1 MIVNP
6 QKTGYQKSFLI
17 GLAAGSILML
27 TAAVVLTRLETID
40 RPVVLKVDKNI
51 YSAVW
56 YKRIE
61 LPPEDFPVENYR
73 HDDCRDNMEPEPA
86 MKLKPI
92 KDLTY
97 ADFEKTLLK
106 GYQLADYDT
115 GPFGINR
122 EGPALTG
129 KAGRPIPMQSKNLAL
144 AGLSTEDKNPI
155 RRFGK
160 TPDYPLYI
168 KLRGIDIPHK
178 AFGVVDTVIVLLVI
192 DSNANIRNIETIYD
206 SHPGLGFDISF
217 KKALREAYI
226 MPEVTN
232 GRPTGGQYYLYHIW
246 GGSRAGIRS
255 TDDVYIEMARTQ
267 RSGN

>member
-6 QKTGYQKSFLI
+6 QKTGYQRSFLV

-27 TAAVVLTRLETID
+27 TAAVVLTRLEAIN
-40 RPVVLKVDKNI
+40 RPVVLKADKNI

-61 LPPEDFPVENYR
+61 LPPEEYPVENYR
-73 HDDCRDNMEPEPA
+73 HDDCRDNMEPA
-86 MKLKPI
+86 MMLKPI
-92 KDLTY
+92 NDLTY

-106 GYQLADYDT
+106 GYQSADYDA
-115 GPFGINR
+115 GPFGIKR
-122 EGPALTG
+122 EGPAFADKT
-129 KAGRPIPMQSKNLAL
+129 GRPLPMQNKTLSLADI
-144 AGLSTEDKNPI
+144 STEDKYPI
-155 RRFGK
+155 RRSGK
-160 TPDYPLYI
+160 TPDRPLYI

-178 AFGVVDTVIVLLVI
+178 AFGVVDTVIVLLDI

-246 GGSRAGIRS
+246 GGSRAGIRN
-255 TDDVYIEMARTQ
+255 TDDIYIEMARTQ